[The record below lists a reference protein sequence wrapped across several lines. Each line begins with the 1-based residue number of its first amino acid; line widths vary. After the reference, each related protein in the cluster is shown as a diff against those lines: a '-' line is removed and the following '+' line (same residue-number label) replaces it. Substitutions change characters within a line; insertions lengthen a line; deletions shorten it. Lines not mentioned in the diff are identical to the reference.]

1 MSVRRCAALVAG
13 TCCALGASLGAGC
26 SVWIAGDFDGVAF
39 VPDTT
44 VMAIADRH
52 DLLVRDGAALP
63 VLKNR
68 AGQRLHLLLSGARAD
83 PGDDWLR
90 YPDSRLLDLQR
101 ALTTRDG
108 ILLKNISLERFGDGE
123 TQKALLDNGSVSG
136 DFEIAVAPAL
146 PEESS
151 VAEQGL
157 GRRIT
162 VTLVP
167 HGLDAQP
174 RGGSLAADIEIK
186 REREA
191 GQDGDVATGTVT
203 LSFSA
208 GLVAERLGEANLAVA
223 EPILRCMA
231 EVGPSA
237 AGLCR
242 EQSPLPY
249 VDSTGVVDF

>member
-1 MSVRRCAALVAG
+1 MSKRRCATLVTG
-13 TCCALGASLGAGC
+13 LCCALGASLGAGC
-26 SVWIAGDFDGVAF
+26 SVSIASNFDGVAF
-39 VPDTT
+39 MPDTT

-52 DLLVRDGAALP
+52 DLLVRDGAVLP

-68 AGQRLHLLLSGARAD
+68 AAQRLHLVLSGARAD

-90 YPDSRLLDLQR
+90 YPDGRLLDLQR

-108 ILLKNISLERFGDGE
+108 LLLKNISLDQFGDGD
-123 TQKALLDNGSVSG
+123 TQKAVLDNGSVTG

-146 PEESS
+146 PGEVS

-157 GRRIT
+157 GTRIT

-167 HGLDAQP
+167 RGLDAQP

-191 GQDGDVATGTVT
+191 GQDGDVATG
-203 LSFSA
+203 A
-208 GLVAERLGEANLAVA
+208 KR
-223 EPILRCMA
+223 ILIL
-231 EVGPSA
+231 EKK
-237 AGLCR
+237 
-242 EQSPLPY
+242 
-249 VDSTGVVDF
+249 

>member
-1 MSVRRCAALVAG
+1 MSGRRVALAWLSLLL
-13 TCCALGASLGAGC
+13 ALSSSCG
-26 SVWIAGDFDGVAF
+26 VWISGDFDGVPFA
-39 VPDTT
+39 PDTT

-68 AGQRLHLLLSGARAD
+68 ARQRLHLVLSGARVD

-90 YPDSRLLDLQR
+90 YPTSRLLDAQR

-108 ILLKNISLERFGDGE
+108 ILLKNLSLDRFGDGE
-123 TQKALLDNGSVSG
+123 TMVAVLNNGAVTG

-146 PEESS
+146 PDEAS
-151 VAEQGL
+151 VAEQGF
-157 GRRIT
+157 GGKIT
-162 VTLVP
+162 VTVVP
-167 HGLDAQP
+167 HGLDARP
-174 RGGSLAADIEIK
+174 RGGSLALDVEIK

-191 GQDGDVATGTVT
+191 GQDGDVATGTVN

-208 GLVAERLGEANLAVA
+208 GFVPERLGESNLAVA

-231 EVGPSA
+231 EVGPSVT
-237 AGLCR
+237 GLCR
-242 EQSPLPY
+242 DESPLPY
-249 VDSTGVVDF
+249 VDTTGSVDF